1 MMLLLLAIFAIFVV
15 AGAPSLKPGLLV
27 EATAGGWLPILAA
40 LPLMIQLFLGIETA
54 TEVGDEVRNPKVV
67 VPWGVALGLL
77 LTVAVYLVITF
88 TALSLVGPAAL
99 AASDAPLLT
108 AAEAAL
114 GRWATPLII
123 VAAVVALTKSMNAIF
138 LVYSRFLFAMGRS
151 GVLPSA
157 LGRIHPRFGT
167 PHVATIVAFAASSA
181 ALLLPSSLLFL
192 LLAVNVPTMMK
203 YLGTCLAAFNVA
215 RAHPEVHDQAR
226 LKFGRPTVKVLSAL
240 GVIAAVVIAALG
252 FSTDWRPYVLL
263 GVWLA
268 LGLAYYGWRR
278 RA

>member
-1 MMLLLLAIFAIFVV
+1 
-15 AGAPSLKPGLLV
+15 
-27 EATAGGWLPILAA
+27 
-40 LPLMIQLFLGIETA
+40 
-54 TEVGDEVRNPKVV
+54 
-67 VPWGVALGLL
+67 
-77 LTVAVYLVITF
+77 
-88 TALSLVGPAAL
+88 
-99 AASDAPLLT
+99 
-108 AAEAAL
+108 
-114 GRWATPLII
+114 
-123 VAAVVALTKSMNAIF
+123 
-138 LVYSRFLFAMGRS
+138 MGRS